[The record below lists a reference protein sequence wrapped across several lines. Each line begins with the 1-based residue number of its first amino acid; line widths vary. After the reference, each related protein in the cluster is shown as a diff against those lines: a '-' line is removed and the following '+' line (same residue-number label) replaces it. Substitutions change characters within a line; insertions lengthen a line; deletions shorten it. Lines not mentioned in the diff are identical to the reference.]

1 MMIKHEELL
10 RAMTYNPQTGIFSW
24 NKSRRGIRDKNNA
37 GCVTKRGYVNIY
49 INNKKYLA
57 HRLAWFYVHG
67 EWPAEQID
75 HINGRKDDNSIDNLR
90 LANGCENQLNRRK
103 DCRNTSGIKGVC
115 WHKNNKKWQAQT
127 SVNGKEYYLGQYT
140 NIKDAERAVID
151 FRNKHHKEFI
161 NHG

>member
-1 MMIKHEELL
+1 MIKHEELL
-10 RAMTYNPQTGIFSW
+10 SAMTYNPESGIFSW
-24 NKSRRGIRDKNNA
+24 IKSRRGIRDKNNA

-57 HRLAWFYVHG
+57 HRLAWFYIHG

-75 HINGRKDDNSIDNLR
+75 HINGDKSDNRLINLR
-90 LANGCENQLNRRK
+90 QASPKENQLNRWK
-103 DCRNTSGIKGVC
+103 DCRNTSGVKGVC

-127 SVNGKEYYLGQYT
+127 SIDGKEYYLGQYI
-140 NIKDAERAVID
+140 NIKDAEKAVVA
-151 FRNKHHKEFI
+151 FRNKYHKEFC